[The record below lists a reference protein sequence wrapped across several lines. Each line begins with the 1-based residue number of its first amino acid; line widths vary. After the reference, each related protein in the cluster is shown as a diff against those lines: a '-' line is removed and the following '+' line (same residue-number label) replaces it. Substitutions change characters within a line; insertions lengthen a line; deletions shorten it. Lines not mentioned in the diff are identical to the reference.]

1 MQMNDAK
8 FMANGRCGYV
18 LKPNYLM
25 DETFRPDLAN
35 DCPRAGACPITLI
48 IQVIAGK
55 HLSRKENNKGICS
68 PFVEVEV
75 AGVATDCISYRTESI
90 SRFNSTI

>member
-1 MQMNDAK
+1 MQLNDAK

-18 LKPNYLM
+18 LKPTYLI
-25 DETFRPDLAN
+25 DETFRPDLSN
-35 DCPRAGACPITLI
+35 DYPRPGACPITLI

-55 HLSRKENNKGICS
+55 HLSRKEHNKGICS

-75 AGVATDCISYRTESI
+75 TGVATDCFAYRTESI
-90 SRFNSTI
+90 SEYGLF